1 MSEEIR
7 IYVACL
13 AAYNSGYLH
22 GVWID
27 VTADIDDIQDQINS
41 MLESSPV
48 DDAEECAIH
57 DFEGYGS
64 YRLLE
69 YEGIESAH
77 EVACFIE
84 EYGEIAAELIS
95 HFSSIDEAK
104 KAMEEK
110 YAGCHE
116 SVADFAEELT
126 TDTTVI
132 PESLAFY
139 IDYEKMARD
148 LELGGDIFT
157 LETGYREVHIFWNH

>member
-84 EYGEIAAELIS
+84 EYGEIAAELIAKFIYFGITNRNS
-95 HFSSIDEAK
+95 LCFGRGLAARTFGAQRPPAINAHASRIMSSDIAK
-104 KAMEEK
+104 
-110 YAGCHE
+110 
-116 SVADFAEELT
+116 AE
-126 TDTTVI
+126 
-132 PESLAFY
+132 PQ
-139 IDYEKMARD
+139 K
-148 LELGGDIFT
+148 
-157 LETGYREVHIFWNH
+157 